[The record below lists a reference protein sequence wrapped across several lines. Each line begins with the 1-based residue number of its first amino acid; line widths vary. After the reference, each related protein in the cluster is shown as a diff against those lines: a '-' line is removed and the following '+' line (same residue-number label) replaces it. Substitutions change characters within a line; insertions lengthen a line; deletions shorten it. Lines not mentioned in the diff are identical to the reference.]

1 MLVTEPAQAKWL
13 ELLEKQGKKPD
24 DTLLRL
30 SIKGGGCSGFQKGLD
45 YCSSED
51 LTDMDVVT
59 EFGEVKAVVD
69 AKSMLFLHAATID
82 FVDGLMGAGFHIQ
95 IPSATNTCGCGDSFS
110 A

>member
-1 MLVTEPAQAKWL
+1 MLVTEPAQIKWI
-13 ELLEKQGKKPD
+13 ELLEKQGKKSD

-51 LTDMDVVT
+51 LTELDVVT
-59 EFGEVKAVVD
+59 EHGEVRAVVD
-69 AKSMLFLHAATID
+69 AKSMLFLHDATID
-82 FVDGLMGAGFHIQ
+82 YVDGLMGAGFTIVIQ
-95 IPSATNTCGCGDSFS
+95 SAKNTCGCGDSFS